1 MTPSDIF
8 IKRPIATTL
17 LVIAIVIFGVMGYR
31 QLPVSD
37 LPTIDFPTI
46 QVQASLPGAS
56 PETMATAVATPLE
69 KQFSAIAGV
78 DSISSVNSQGSTSIT
93 LQFNLDR
100 DIDAAAQDVQ
110 SMIAR
115 AQRQLPPDM
124 PTPPSLQK
132 QNPADQPVV
141 FLTLSSSTLPLSQL
155 NEYAETVIAQRLSTV
170 PGVGQVNLNGAQ
182 KFAVRIDL
190 DPRELASRQIGV
202 DQITQAV
209 QQANSNRATGT
220 LAGPDQSFVVQAHG
234 RLMSAKDYRPV
245 VVAYKNGAPVRLDEL
260 ANIYDGV
267 ENDKTAAWYQGTR
280 TIFVSIQRQPG
291 SNVVEIVDRIRE
303 LLPQLQAQ
311 LPASVSM
318 VLRNDRSA
326 PIRESVADV
335 KFTLML
341 TMALVVLVIFLFLRN
356 LSATIIPSLALPVSV
371 VGTFAVMYAF
381 GYSVDNL
388 SMMALTLAVGFVVD
402 DAIVMLENIVRHME
416 MGKGPLQAA
425 FDGSREVA
433 FTILSMTLSLA
444 AVFIPVLFMGGIVGR
459 LMHEFAVTITTAIL
473 VSGLVSI
480 SLTPMLCSRF
490 LQPPDAI
497 HHGRLFQATERGF
510 DAVLAAYAWTLRV
523 TLRFRAV
530 AMVVS
535 ALLLAGTIYLF
546 QKVPMGFIP
555 SQDMGQ
561 LQAQIEGPQG
571 IGFQA
576 MAAKQLEAARI
587 IGEDPNVATVSHI
600 LPGGNQGRLFLELKP
615 RAQRKLSADEV
626 IEELRPKLARIPGA
640 RVIVANQPPIRLGSQ
655 NTRSLYQYTLQ
666 DPDTAELYEAAPML
680 EAAMRDLPGLTDV
693 TSDLQIRSPQVDV
706 TFDRDAIASFGLTV
720 DQVENALASAYGT
733 RQVTTILAPQNQYQ
747 VIMQVAPQFQS
758 NTAALSMLYLRGGAG
773 QLIPL
778 STVAEVT
785 PSVGPLQVNHVGQIP
800 SVTISFNLK
809 PGFALGDAV
818 AAVAATARETLP
830 ATVVGSFQGTAQ
842 AFQAS
847 TRGLGLILLMAIFV
861 IYVVL
866 GILYESFIHPL
877 TILSGLPAAGFGA
890 LLTLLLFKSDLNLY
904 AFVGVIML
912 VGLVKKN
919 GIMMVDFAIESRRT
933 DGKSA
938 TEAIYDA
945 CLVRFRPIMMTTM
958 AALAGTLP
966 IALGVGAGAEARRPL
981 GLAVV
986 GGLVVSQTLTLYLTP
1001 VFYTYME
1008 DLSARLSRRSTTES
1022 DRTKHTKTAWSG
1034 EEATS
1039 GSFNPETGTQERIA
1053 SIVDI

>member
-1 MTPSDIF
+1 MNLSEVF
-8 IKRPIATTL
+8 IKRPVATTL
-17 LVIAIVIFGVMGYR
+17 LVLAITIFGVMGYR

-93 LQFNLDR
+93 LQFSLDR
-100 DIDAAAQDVQ
+100 NIDAAAQDVQ

-132 QNPADQPVV
+132 QNPADQSVV
-141 FLTLSSSTLPLSQL
+141 FLTLTSQTLPLSQL

-170 PGVGQVNLNGAQ
+170 PGVGQVSLNGAQ

-190 DPRELASRQIGV
+190 DPRELAARQIGI
-202 DQITQAV
+202 DQVASAV

-220 LAGPDQSFVVQAHG
+220 LAGAANQSFVVQANG
-234 RLMSAKDYRPV
+234 RLMSAKDYKPV
-245 VVAYKNGAPVRLDEL
+245 VVAYKNGSPVRLYEL
-260 ANIYDGV
+260 ANVFDGV
-267 ENDKTAAWYQGTR
+267 ENDKIAAWFKGSR
-280 TIFVSIQRQPG
+280 TVFISVNRQPG
-291 SNVVEIVDRIRE
+291 SNIVELVDRVHE
-303 LLPQLQAQ
+303 LLPSLQAQ
-311 LPASVSM
+311 LPASVTMS
-318 VLRNDRSA
+318 VRNDRSQ

-335 KFTLML
+335 KFTLVL
-341 TMALVVLVIFLFLRN
+341 TMALVVMVIFIFLRN
-356 LSATIIPSLALPVSV
+356 ISATIIPSLALPVSV

-416 MGKGPLQAA
+416 MGKPPLQAA
-425 FDGSREVA
+425 YAGSREVA

-459 LMHEFAVTITTAIL
+459 LMHEFAVTITAAIL
-473 VSGLVSI
+473 VSGVVSI

-490 LQPPDAI
+490 LKPPHAI
-497 HHGRLFQATERGF
+497 RHGRLFQATERGF
-510 DAVLAAYAWTLRV
+510 DAIIRAYAWSLRL
-523 TLRFRAV
+523 TLRFRPV
-530 AMVVS
+530 ALVISV
-535 ALLLAGTIYLF
+535 LLAVGTVYLF
-546 QKVPMGFIP
+546 QKIPMGFIP
-555 SQDMGQ
+555 TQDMGQ
-561 LQAQIEGPQG
+561 LQGQIEGAQG
-571 IGFQA
+571 IGFA
-576 MAAKQLEAARI
+576 AIMDKFEEASRIMMA
-587 IGEDPNVATVSHI
+587 DPNVESVAGMV
-600 LPGGNQGRLFLELKP
+600 PGGNQARMFLQLKP
-615 RAQRKLSADEV
+615 RDQRQLSADEL

-640 RVIVANQPPIRLGSQ
+640 RVILVNQPPIRLGTQ
-655 NTRSLYQYTLQ
+655 NTRSIYQYTLQ
-666 DPDTAELYEAAPML
+666 DPDTEELYAAAPKL
-680 EAAMRDLPGLTDV
+680 EEAMRNVPGLTDV
-693 TSDLQIRSPQVDV
+693 TSDLQIRSPQIDV
-706 TFDRDAIASFGLTV
+706 SFDRDRIAAAGLTV
-720 DQVENALASAYGT
+720 DQVENALSSAYGT

-758 NTAALSMLYLRGGAG
+758 NTAALDMLYMRGGNG
-773 QLIPL
+773 QLVPL
-778 STVAEVT
+778 SAVSSVK
-785 PSVGPLQVNHVGQIP
+785 PSVGPLQVNHVGQLP
-800 SVTISFNLK
+800 SVTLSFNLK
-809 PGFALGDAV
+809 PGYALGDAV
-818 AAVAATARETLP
+818 NEVERLARETLP

-842 AFQAS
+842 AFQSS
-847 TRGLGLILLMAIFV
+847 TKGLGLILIMAIFV
-861 IYVVL
+861 IYIVL

-890 LLTLLLFKSDLNLY
+890 LLTLVLFDSDLNLY

-919 GIMMVDFAIESRRT
+919 GIMMIDFAIEARRT
-933 DGKSA
+933 EGKSA
-938 TEAIYDA
+938 VDAIYEA

-966 IALGVGAGAEARRPL
+966 IALGIGAGAEARRPL

-1008 DLSARLSRRSTTES
+1008 AVSNWLARERPREVKFEHPQQEAGGAMSSLRR
-1022 DRTKHTKTAWSG
+1022 
-1034 EEATS
+1034 
-1039 GSFNPETGTQERIA
+1039 
-1053 SIVDI
+1053 